1 MNKFR
6 AAVASMRLRTLPLS
20 TGGVLLGIL
29 LATADFKVD
38 VWTSSTAPT
47 RRTGRARSTA

>member
-38 VWTSSTAPT
+38 VWVAVL